1 MGRGL
6 AVATARVRCASRAFR
21 APPGTPALTTA
32 ARGAPLGLAGVD
44 SAIVMIVM
52 IVIIVAIVIVVVVM
66 ITATVRVAG
75 RLVRRRVPR
84 VRLGLL
90 RVRFRRIRLGLG
102 LVRRGRIR
110 A

>member
-21 APPGTPALTTA
+21 APPGTPALPTA

-44 SAIVMIVM
+44 FAIVM
-52 IVIIVAIVIVVVVM
+52 IVAIVIVVVVVVVVV
-66 ITATVRVAG
+66 TATIRVAG

-90 RVRFRRIRLGLG
+90 RVRFQRIRLGLGLG

>member
-6 AVATARVRCASRAFR
+6 TVATARVRCASRAFR

-44 SAIVMIVM
+44 SAIVM

-102 LVRRGRIR
+102 LGLVGRGRIR